1 MALSRLQRPRSACR
15 DAHAEDGPYSAWPP
29 EHRASPLMRAAVN
42 ALVAALP
49 HATSGQEELVD
60 LALREL
66 RLARAR
72 LRGWRVPT
80 RARLVESPKSIQSLP
95 PDVVRHILKFF
106 SPRTR
111 VRCLYKLRES
121 SREFRIPFNYA
132 ALGLRVWVQQGGCIV
147 PNDDKANL
155 FMWECHRGEEEYAAE
170 ETEYE
175 EWLETKTREVDDD
188 WERFKMWQSMGGTWH
203 SS

>member
-29 EHRASPLMRAAVN
+29 EHRASPPMRAAVN

-72 LRGWRVPT
+72 LRGCGMSRIHHATGTSNEIERMP
-80 RARLVESPKSIQSLP
+80 
-95 PDVVRHILKFF
+95 
-106 SPRTR
+106 
-111 VRCLYKLRES
+111 S
-121 SREFRIPFNYA
+121 SRGKLLMDMLVYYREP
-132 ALGLRVWVQQGGCIV
+132 QG
-147 PNDDKANL
+147 
-155 FMWECHRGEEEYAAE
+155 
-170 ETEYE
+170 
-175 EWLETKTREVDDD
+175 
-188 WERFKMWQSMGGTWH
+188 
-203 SS
+203 